1 MTTRLTR
8 SLGLWEL
15 VCIGIILVQPTAPM
29 PLFGVVQQEAH
40 GHVVTAILLAMV
52 AMLFTAISYGRM
64 ARAHP
69 RAGSA
74 YTYVGQEIHPAL
86 GYVTGWSMLMDYV
99 LNPLICTI
107 WCSKAAMNIVPL
119 IPYWAWAVF
128 FAALFTGLNLRNIR
142 ATARINAALA
152 IAMGMVILAV
162 LIASTRYVMGLPGLG
177 MAYFSAPFYDPQ
189 TFSWPLVATG
199 TSVAVLTYIG
209 FDGIST
215 LSEEVVDP
223 RRNILLATVLIC
235 LTIGLLSAVEV
246 YAAQLV
252 WPAHEPFPDL
262 DTAYVHVAGRIGGP
276 ILFQLV
282 NLTLLVASIGSGSGG
297 QLAGARLLY
306 GMGRDNA
313 LPRSFFGVLDTRS
326 HIPRNNVLLI
336 GAICLIGAFVMTYQL
351 GAEMLNFGAFIGFMG
366 VNVSSFL
373 HDYVRSQKKT
383 ISNLL
388 PPLAGFVTC
397 LAMWLSLRTAAKMF
411 GFMWLLIGVLYGV
424 WRTRS
429 FRDPIRFEAPPE

>member
-1 MTTRLTR
+1 
-8 SLGLWEL
+8 
-15 VCIGIILVQPTAPM
+15 M